1 MQLAFAEPCLPL
13 RPFIG
18 GYYLVSSDVPYLQD
32 VARADIGQLRLF
44 LDGSGR
50 LAPGHDTAPLVTP
63 RALSGP
69 STYASEFALIGPV
82 RMFGIALLP
91 AAWGMIVPVS
101 AARLRN
107 QICDGQD
114 LFGTALETFRDQLIN
129 CQTLPEMATFADRF
143 LAAQLAPARSPQPQI
158 CAAIRRWLCTKLAPD
173 PQKLFADLSLS
184 PRQIERIANHYWG
197 VPPRTLSRQY
207 AALRT
212 AHGLAAKGAPPA
224 ASLAHY
230 ADAAHLIREVR
241 RVTGQTPKQLRAT
254 GNQLMR
260 TSLIL
265 PSFPELQDRG

>member
-143 LAAQLAPARSPQPQI
+143 LAAQLAPAAARSP
-158 CAAIRRWLCTKLAPD
+158 R
-173 PQKLFADLSLS
+173 F
-184 PRQIERIANHYWG
+184 
-197 VPPRTLSRQY
+197 
-207 AALRT
+207 
-212 AHGLAAKGAPPA
+212 APPFGA
-224 ASLAHY
+224 GCARSWH
-230 ADAAHLIREVR
+230 
-241 RVTGQTPKQLRAT
+241 QTPK
-254 GNQLMR
+254 NY
-260 TSLIL
+260 L
-265 PSFPELQDRG
+265 PIFPSRQDRLNGSRTIIGASRRVPFRANMPRCGRRMGSPRRARPRLQALPIMPMPRT